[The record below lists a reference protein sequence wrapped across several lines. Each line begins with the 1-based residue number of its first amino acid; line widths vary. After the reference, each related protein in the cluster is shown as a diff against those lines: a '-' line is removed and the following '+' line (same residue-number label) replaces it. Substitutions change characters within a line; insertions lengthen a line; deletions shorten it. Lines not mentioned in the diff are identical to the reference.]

1 MLEGYLKFVRRFLPS
16 PFSIA
21 IILSI
26 ITFVMVLFYVSWS
39 EQAISGFEI
48 LNWWKDGLF
57 NPALI
62 VFAFQMMMML
72 VLGHI
77 LALTPAANS
86 IIQLIVKHCN
96 TSAKAA
102 AIIAFS
108 ALVFGLFNWG
118 LGLIFG
124 AILARKVGEHAKL
137 KQIPINYPLI
147 AAAGYGA
154 LMIWHGGLS
163 GSALIKIAEPG
174 HLTTLIADSKL
185 ALPETIGLSE
195 TVFSKMNLF
204 SSSFILILVP
214 LTLFIVGKKSIGSI
228 PTLDI
233 TTQENRISSSFQ
245 ALIGAEK
252 IDTSQWFLKLTGT
265 ILSGYLLYSIFVNYD
280 SILDFFTPN
289 NINILLLALCFLA
302 HKNVLSFLSALDEAI
317 IGSAGI
323 LVQFPL
329 YFGIMSLMNKS
340 GLISEVSIF
349 FVAVSNETTFPLFT
363 FLSAGMVNIFV
374 PSGGG
379 QWAIQG
385 PILIKSA
392 LALGLDL
399 PKSILALAYGDQI
412 TNMLQPF
419 WALPLLGIT
428 KLSAKDILPYTLIMF
443 MVGFTVYFS
452 TLLLF

>member
-26 ITFVMVLFYVSWS
+26 ITFVMVLFYTSWS
-39 EQAISGFEI
+39 DQVVSSYEI
-48 LNWWKDGLF
+48 LTWWKDGLF
-57 NPALI
+57 NPTLI

-77 LALTPAANS
+77 LAMTPVANS
-86 IIQLIVKHCN
+86 VIQLIVKHCN
-96 TSAKAA
+96 TSARAA
-102 AIIAFS
+102 AIVGFS
-108 ALVFGLFNWG
+108 ALIVGLFNWG

-137 KQIPINYPLI
+137 NHIPINYPLI

-174 HLTTLIADSKL
+174 HLTSLIADSTL
-185 ALPETIGLSE
+185 SLPETIGLSK
-195 TVFSKMNLF
+195 TVFSSMNLF
-204 SSSFILILVP
+204 SSSLILILVP
-214 LTLFIVGKKSIGSI
+214 LTLFFVGKKSIASI
-228 PTLDI
+228 PSLEI
-233 TTQENRISSSFQ
+233 TSQEKGISDSLHS
-245 ALIGAEK
+245 LIGAEK
-252 IDTSQWFLKLTGT
+252 IDVSRLFLKIIGLV
-265 ILSGYLLYSIFVNYD
+265 LSAYLLYSMFID
-280 SILDFFTPN
+280 HESALDFFTPN

-302 HKNVLSFLSALDEAI
+302 HKNVLSFLTALDEAI

-340 GLISEVSIF
+340 GLISEVSTF
-349 FVAVSNETTFPLFT
+349 FIAISNETTFPLFT
-363 FLSAGMVNIFV
+363 FLSAGLVNVFV

-392 LALGLDL
+392 LALGVDL

-428 KLSAKDILPYTLIMF
+428 KLSARDILPFTLIMF
-443 MVGFTVYFS
+443 TVGFVIYCV